1 MNKNLIDIK
10 DFILKRLI
18 LFLQHDLYFVLKK
31 GINDF
36 SWINHLLFHYVMI
49 TNIFLSILKDINQ
62 DILSYTIIMIIGIV
76 GKANV
81 GKSTFFNAATEL
93 TVQAANY
100 PFTTINSN
108 IGVAYVRQN
117 CVCTEF
123 GVHDTPIHSLCIEGN
138 RFIPINLIDIPGLV
152 QGAHLGK
159 GLGNK
164 FLDDARQAD
173 ALIHIVDASG
183 STDSDGKPINPGTG
197 DPISDVR
204 FVEEE
209 FDMWL
214 ASVVSRDWNKV
225 SREAESQAQKLEQ
238 MLAKRLSGLGI
249 KSFHIANA
257 LDETGLYNKKTILW
271 THNDI
276 YNFCKVIRLKS
287 KPIILAANKADLP
300 TFDKNI
306 NAIKQ
311 TGRDV
316 IVCASEA
323 ENLLRRAAKKG
334 VIHYLPG
341 DNSFNIKR
349 GAELNDKQKKA
360 LSMVSNIISKYGST
374 GVQGVINYVC
384 FKLLNLIVV
393 YTVEDELKLIDKK
406 GNILPDARLLPIGS
420 TSKDLAYVIHADLVK
435 GFLYAIDVRTKQRL
449 SSEYKLKNNDVIK
462 IVSATSRG

>member
-1 MNKNLIDIK
+1 ML
-10 DFILKRLI
+10 
-18 LFLQHDLYFVLKK
+18 
-31 GINDF
+31 
-36 SWINHLLFHYVMI
+36 
-49 TNIFLSILKDINQ
+49 
-62 DILSYTIIMIIGIV
+62 IGII

-93 TVQAANY
+93 AVQAANY

-108 IGVAYVRQN
+108 VGIIHARQK

-123 GVHDTPIHSLCIEGN
+123 GVQDNPIHSICIEGN
-138 RFIPINLIDIPGLV
+138 RFIPLNLIDIAGLV
-152 QGAHLGK
+152 PGAHLGK

-183 STDSDGKPINPGTG
+183 STDSEGKPISSGTG
-197 DPISDVR
+197 DPMSDIR

-209 FDMWL
+209 FDLWL

-225 SREAESQAQKLEQ
+225 SREAESQGQKLEQ
-238 MLAKRLSGLGI
+238 MLAKRLSGLAIG
-249 KSFHIANA
+249 SRQIADA
-257 LDETGLYNKKTILW
+257 LDETGLRYKKTTSW
-271 THNDI
+271 TQEDI
-276 YNFCKVIRLKS
+276 FNFCKTIRLKS
-287 KPIILAANKADLP
+287 KPIVLAANKADLP
-300 TFDKNI
+300 TVDKNI
-306 NAIKQ
+306 NAMKK

-334 VIHYLPG
+334 IIHYLPG
-341 DNSFNIKR
+341 DNSFNTKQE
-349 GAELNDKQKKA
+349 AKLNDQQKKA
-360 LSMVSNIISKYGST
+360 LSIISNILSKYGST
-374 GVQGVINYVC
+374 GIQEVINYAC

-393 YTVEDELKLIDKK
+393 YPVEDELKLTDKK
-406 GNILPDARLLPIGS
+406 GNILPDARLLPQGS
-420 TSKDLAYVIHADLVK
+420 TARDLARTIHADLAK
-435 GFLYAIDVRTKQRL
+435 GFLYAIDIRSKQRL